1 VSWKNYSL
9 RRSRQS
15 FQSLSKLSFID
26 NVCFPSSIKA
36 SVESFLPDQAVG
48 FDQFEA
54 CNPGEVLGQC
64 GFSDSRCAGYE
75 YDVAQVCD
83 LVLRP
88 GHSGSLEPFEPGS
101 PDRESGILSA
111 KIVDRAILPE
121 QRLPQNKFQLRI
133 SRIPVWRRFKNHLD
147 YFVS

>member
-1 VSWKNYSL
+1 M
-9 RRSRQS
+9 
-15 FQSLSKLSFID
+15 
-26 NVCFPSSIKA
+26 
-36 SVESFLPDQAVG
+36 
-48 FDQFEA
+48 
-54 CNPGEVLGQC
+54 GEVPGQ
-64 GFSDSRCAGYE
+64 GGLSDPRCACYE
-75 YDVAQVCD
+75 YDIVQVCD

-133 SRIPVWRRFKNHLD
+133 VVFRSSLALDALGTRAYHQPSSRRNRRNRMNSKN
-147 YFVS
+147 

>member
-1 VSWKNYSL
+1 MGEAL
-9 RRSRQS
+9 GQGG
-15 FQSLSKLSFID
+15 
-26 NVCFPSSIKA
+26 
-36 SVESFLPDQAVG
+36 LPD
-48 FDQFEA
+48 
-54 CNPGEVLGQC
+54 P
-64 GFSDSRCAGYE
+64 RCARYE
-75 YDVAQVCD
+75 YDIAQVCD

-133 SRIPVWRRFKNHLD
+133 VVFPNFICTLETGFLPIISPDSDVVEEAR
-147 YFVS
+147 

>member
-1 VSWKNYSL
+1 M
-9 RRSRQS
+9 
-15 FQSLSKLSFID
+15 
-26 NVCFPSSIKA
+26 
-36 SVESFLPDQAVG
+36 
-48 FDQFEA
+48 
-54 CNPGEVLGQC
+54 GEVPGQ
-64 GFSDSRCAGYE
+64 GGLSDPRCACYE
-75 YDVAQVCD
+75 YDIVQVCD

-133 SRIPVWRRFKNHLD
+133 SKMLICSRFKIHLD

>member
-1 VSWKNYSL
+1 M
-9 RRSRQS
+9 
-15 FQSLSKLSFID
+15 
-26 NVCFPSSIKA
+26 
-36 SVESFLPDQAVG
+36 VEAPGQGGLPD
-48 FDQFEA
+48 
-54 CNPGEVLGQC
+54 P
-64 GFSDSRCAGYE
+64 RCACYE

-121 QRLPQNKFQLRI
+121 HWLPENEFQLRI
-133 SRIPVWRRFKNHLD
+133 VVFSILIGAFTLGTRGYHQPSYRRDRRNRMNSKNTD
-147 YFVS
+147 